1 MLKGLFL
8 LDPYFFEK
16 TYGPA
21 EREDIQSLVDIYA
34 PLYTKDSIM
43 GNLDMLEEANVIFS
57 GWYPPKMDEAFLYHA
72 PNLKIVFYAAGS
84 IRPIVTEAFWDRGI
98 RISSAYTLNAIPVSE
113 YALSQILFCLKRGW
127 YFSRAV
133 KEGIP
138 VSIMEPVPGIYHSV
152 VGIVSLGQIG
162 RRVCKL
168 LQSFEVDI
176 IAYDPFV
183 SKQTADDLGVTLC
196 TLEEL
201 FQKSDVVS
209 IHTPVLKETEGMIT
223 GNHISSMKKHASLI
237 NTAKREIV
245 RENEMVDVLKQ
256 RQDLQV
262 FIDGH
267 IDNASS
273 IMSLPNVILTPY
285 AAGARDMECRRLGRF
300 MTEDL
305 QRYIKGEPLMG
316 EITRDQAANLA

>member
-8 LDPYFFEK
+8 LDPYFFER
-16 TYGPA
+16 TYGES
-21 EREDIQSLVDIYA
+21 EREDIKSLVDIYA
-34 PLYTKDSIM
+34 PLYTKDTIM
-43 GNLDMLEEANVIFS
+43 ENLDVLKDADVIFS
-57 GWYPPKMDEAFLYHA
+57 GWYPPKMDEAFLSHA
-72 PNLKIVFYAAGS
+72 PGLKMVFYAAGS
-84 IRPIVTEAFWDRGI
+84 IRPVVTEAFWERGV

-138 VSIMEPVPGIYHSV
+138 VSIMEPVPGLYRSV

-162 RRVCKL
+162 KRVCRL
-168 LQSFEVDI
+168 LKSFEVDI
-176 IAYDPFV
+176 TAYDPFV
-183 SKQTADDLGVTLC
+183 SKQAADELGVTLC

-201 FQKSDVVS
+201 FRKSDVVS
-209 IHTPVLKETEGMIT
+209 LHAPVLKETEGMVT
-223 GNHISSMKKHASLI
+223 GSHISSMKKYASLV

-245 RENEMVDVLKQ
+245 KEDEMVDVLKH

-267 IDNASS
+267 TDNASS
-273 IMSLPNVILTPY
+273 IISLPNVVLTPY

-300 MTEDL
+300 MVEDL
-305 QRYIKGEPLMG
+305 RSYVRGEPLKG
-316 EITRDQAANLA
+316 ELTREQAARLA